1 MSAAV
6 SPNLNHIQALSHEFA
21 IGELFR
27 RQGATSN
34 DLNPEFDRPSLRLI
48 QLFCPNFSDLKKKNL
63 QSDLDVFFSANFGD
77 LQKDKKGLQLD
88 LDRFL
93 SKYR

>member
-1 MSAAV
+1 MSTAV

-21 IGELFR
+21 IRELFR
-27 RQGATSN
+27 RQEATSN
-34 DLNPEFDRPSLRLI
+34 DLNSEFDRPSLRLM
-48 QLFCPNFSDLKKKNL
+48 QLFCPNFSYLKKNL
-63 QSDLDVFFSANFGD
+63 QTDLDVFFSANFGD